1 MKIVKKINLKIKEC
15 NNPVIIGCGFIGLEI
30 ANFPISQFEKKV
42 TLIEKSSQLM
52 GRVIPEEISK
62 LVKLKHEQE
71 GNIFFLNSNIKN
83 RKRK

>member
-1 MKIVKKINLKIKEC
+1 MYLRNIEDSKKINLKIKEC

-30 ANFPISQFEKKV
+30 AASISQFEKKV

-62 LVKLKHEQE
+62 LVKLKT
-71 GNIFFLNSNIKN
+71 
-83 RKRK
+83 

>member
-1 MKIVKKINLKIKEC
+1 MYLRNIEDSKKINLKIKEC

-30 ANFPISQFEKKV
+30 AASISQFEKV

-71 GNIFFLNSNIKN
+71 GNIFFKF
-83 RKRK
+83 KHKK